1 MHIQI
6 LKGLSEVIDDYDLF
20 IFDLWGV
27 MHDGMT
33 AYPDAI
39 KCLQTLRARKSSE
52 MILLSNAAR
61 LSSSIT
67 AHLTS
72 LGIEEDMYDALLTS
86 GDVTASIL
94 SDREKQQSH
103 SHGPRYFHIGP
114 ERAQRTLDAC
124 GGQEVSLEDAQ
135 LVICTGF
142 FKEEDEVNSYTDLL
156 KSALTLNLPMV
167 CANPDI
173 VIHRGG
179 KIIPC
184 PGAIATLYEELG
196 GAVERFG
203 KPYSSI
209 YDSVFSDL
217 TKTPRHRAIMI
228 GDSLTT
234 DIRGARQAGIDSLWI
249 GGGIHAKDL
258 NMQSSGRLEPDKVHE
273 IAEQAGECPRA
284 ILPWLRW

>member
-27 MHDGMT
+27 MHDGIT

-52 MILLSNAAR
+52 IILLSNAAR

-72 LGIEEDMYDALLTS
+72 LGIAEDMYDALLTS

-103 SHGPRYFHIGP
+103 PRGPRYFHIGP
-114 ERAQRTLDAC
+114 ERAQPTLDAC
-124 GGQEVSLEDAQ
+124 GGQEVVLEDAE

-142 FKEEDEVNSYTDLL
+142 FRKEDQVNSYTDLL
-156 KSALTLNLPMV
+156 KSALTLNLPMI

-184 PGAIATLYEELG
+184 PGAIAAHYEELG

-203 KPYSSI
+203 KPYPAI
-209 YDSVFSDL
+209 YNSVFSNL
-217 TKTPRHRAIMI
+217 TKIPRPRAVMI

-249 GGGIHAKDL
+249 SGGIHAKDL
-258 NMQSSGRLEPDKVHE
+258 NMQPSGQLEPDKVHE